1 MASSLIISCKQRGK
15 QWKQWQALFFWAP
28 ESLEI
33 VTAAMKLKDALW
45 KKSYDKP
52 IQCSKKQ
59 KHYFADKGLDSQ
71 SYGFSVV
78 MHGCESWTIKKG
90 ECRQIDAFELCCWRR
105 HLRVPWTARRSN
117 WSILKEIDPAYSLE
131 VLIWSTN
138 TLATWWKE
146 PTLWKWPWCWER
158 LKAREGDGRG
168 DGWITSLTQWTWVW
182 ASSGRWWWTGNP
194 GMLQTMGLQRVRH
207 WSDWT
212 TTATNSSVVQ
222 YGSR

>member
-1 MASSLIISCKQRGK
+1 
-15 QWKQWQALFFWAP
+15 
-28 ESLEI
+28 
-33 VTAAMKLKDALW
+33 MKLKDALW
-45 KKSYDKP
+45 KKSYHKP

-90 ECRQIDAFELCCWRR
+90 ECRQIDAFELCGWRR